1 MHASRKLGNGSIM
14 NTDSKGQVRCI
25 QTLTVQ
31 VEGSLFETSKFS
43 LYFSGSCIPIN
54 SKLSYIFEMA
64 GKCVPKTRLRAKRRA
79 FTIGNGWSYKVGN
92 FTAFSLRQGKIMLSL
107 NPVIVFDYFSTASWR
122 QYYFQSFQ
130 YKQVDAWPTWPRS
143 PDVDLY
149 SHKMKYKP
157 YSVRIQDGVRNSFAN
172 RWRITYE
179 ITLL

>member
-107 NPVIVFDYFSTASWR
+107 NPRNCLWLFFYSFVKTILFPVFSIQASGRLTDLTAVTWR
-122 QYYFQSFQ
+122 RFIF
-130 YKQVDAWPTWPRS
+130 T
-143 PDVDLY
+143 
-149 SHKMKYKP
+149 
-157 YSVRIQDGVRNSFAN
+157 
-172 RWRITYE
+172 
-179 ITLL
+179 